1 VLAEK
6 ASTLQ
11 SLQLKDVQ
19 DAVPAESKEEAHT

>member
-6 ASTLQ
+6 ATLQ